1 DPGLKRELSRSRTSA
16 PISLARVYS
25 VFVFWVALCSSSPA
39 ALPHAWQ
46 DCRSGKVVMIDYA
59 REFAETSRSGA
70 ELAQ

>member
-1 DPGLKRELSRSRTSA
+1 
-16 PISLARVYS
+16 LARVYS